1 MMSGTAF
8 QTVISREKDIALRR
22 FRESE
27 MSGVFRMKAHAFQ
40 LGGAGCDRFSIH
52 DRFCQFPKEQL
63 DQQASL
69 R

>member
-40 LGGAGCDRFSIH
+40 RFE
-52 DRFCQFPKEQL
+52 P
-63 DQQASL
+63 ASFHIPQRTSL
-69 R
+69 IPSQKAKPVSQ